1 MWTLNGQPAFRDYSS
16 GWLVID
22 DVQYPPDWPRAD
34 LEALGLEWVEP
45 NSPEKPKPTLAQ
57 CLKFLA
63 DRRWWKAQTFAY
75 DGVDK
80 APAEPARSRV
90 LAILEDRRR
99 DQVDPEATQAFKL
112 VNGEFRSWSEANLI
126 AYQSAIGYH
135 VQACF
140 DREAELTAE
149 IIVAEDPSSVD
160 TSTGWPS

>member
-1 MWTLNGQPAFRDYSS
+1 MAWHLSGEPAPRDPTS

-22 DVQYPPDWPRAD
+22 GVQYPPDWPRED
-34 LEALGLEWVEP
+34 LEAVGLAWIVA
-45 NSPEKPKPTLAQ
+45 SPSVSKV
-57 CLKFLA
+57 LKSLA
-63 DRRWWKAQTFAY
+63 DRRWWRAQTFVY

-112 VNGEFRSWSEANLI
+112 ANGEFRSWSEANLI
-126 AYQSAIGYH
+126 AYQAAIGYH

-149 IIVAEDPSSVD
+149 ILVAEDPSSVD
-160 TSTGWPS
+160 TSTGWPF